1 MRRWIVTGLVLTL
14 VTGVAGSAA
23 ALNVGTEIFVPAAA
37 RGSGTGNSMWV
48 TDLYVFNPGTS
59 QVTVDIYWLARG
71 TDNSGAT
78 PETYTVNG
86 GETMI
91 LADVIQTVFGLNSAG
106 GAFRIVADAE
116 VMVNSRI
123 YNLASSG
130 DTFGQGFEGVPASS
144 AISAGSDTDFVGLTD
159 NGTGSGTFRTNIF
172 AVNTNAGSSTVTF
185 YLLDASG
192 SQVASRS
199 YTMQPYA
206 ALYKPVSDLG
216 GGSFDEGTIHAEV
229 TQGSAIVVGSKVDNG
244 SGDPT
249 TLESWWGCGG
259 ASTPA
264 GTYYGTTLDDESYI
278 NGGIWLVVDGSGSVT
293 SADWWVETSPACYV
307 MGGHATFDV
316 PEPLANFADGVAIQ
330 NTYSCDDCGTVD
342 WTLTLQWLD
351 QNSALSGTITGT
363 GTGWSGTY
371 TCLESSFDESS
382 VYAGHA
388 MPPMR

>member
-216 GGSFDEGTIHAEV
+216 GGSFDEGTVHAEV
-229 TQGSAIVVGSKVDNG
+229 AAGSAIVVGSKIDNG

-249 TLESWWGCGG
+249 TLEAWWT
-259 ASTPA
+259 ATPGID
-264 GTYYGTTLDDESYI
+264 GTYQFAIYDSAGYAT
-278 NGGIWLVVDGSGSVT
+278 GGSLTVSG
-293 SADWWVETSPACYV
+293 
-307 MGGHATFDV
+307 
-316 PEPLANFADGVAIQ
+316 
-330 NTYSCDDCGTVD
+330 GTVGVMEGTYVNYD
-342 WTLTLQWLD
+342 KIDAGGDPECTLIFYWGGSFDPPLTTSELEQGVTWTTDYGDGYGSMEWTVQLQLD
-351 QNSALSGTITGT
+351 GGLGFTGT
-363 GTGWSGTY
+363 LEATGSNFEGQDTGCNGEFPVQ
-371 TCLESSFDESS
+371 TVLGGRS
-382 VYAGHA
+382 
-388 MPPMR
+388 